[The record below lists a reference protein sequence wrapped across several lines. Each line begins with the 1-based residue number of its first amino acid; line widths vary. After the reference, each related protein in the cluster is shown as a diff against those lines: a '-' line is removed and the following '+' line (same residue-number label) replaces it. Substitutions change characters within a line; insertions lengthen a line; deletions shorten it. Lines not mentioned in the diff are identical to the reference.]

1 MGEFM
6 SELSKE
12 TIQTKLNKI
21 EQELETFK
29 LQIEALYTAFML
41 DDLGRPSFDNHRQF
55 HLKQVQKAKE
65 FDSIKLDVTKKIV
78 QTIITVIGIGLW
90 FGAVYW
96 IQQNFNK

>member
-1 MGEFM
+1 M

-12 TIQTKLNKI
+12 TIQTKFSKI
-21 EQELETFK
+21 EHELETFK

-41 DDLGRPSFDNHRQF
+41 DDLGKPSFDNHRHY
-55 HLKQVQKAKE
+55 HLKQVKKAQE

-90 FGAVYW
+90 FGAMYW

>member
-12 TIQTKLNKI
+12 TVQTKLNKI
-21 EQELETFK
+21 EQELETFR

-41 DDLGRPSFDNHRQF
+41 DDLGRPSFDNHRQY
-55 HLKQVQKAKE
+55 HLKQVQKAQE

-78 QTIITVIGIGLW
+78 QSAMTLLGVVLW
-90 FGAVYW
+90 LGVMYW
-96 IQQNFNK
+96 LQQNFIK